1 MGTIVDNVISTLDS
15 DGRKIFMLALLL
27 EAGPL
32 DVGEALLFPVSCPF
46 RSHNLLGVG
55 RRGRGGGAAHV
66 VGCPRLVSGA
76 ALLELLDGVSGMLP
90 PCRAEV
96 RLALCSSDGGRCL
109 RVAR

>member
-1 MGTIVDNVISTLDS
+1 MSTIETCDSTLAS
-15 DGRKIFMLALLL
+15 DGGEVLVLALLL

-32 DVGEALLFPVSCPF
+32 DVGEALLLAVGGPP
-46 RSHNLLGVG
+46 RLHDGLGVRG
-55 RRGRGGGAAHV
+55 RGRGGGAAHFA
-66 VGCPRLVSGA
+66 GCPRLVSGA

-90 PCRAEV
+90 PRRAEV